1 MQETNIEWIGEIPE
15 HWKIGKLKNL
25 ITLQRGYDL
34 PSEKFVEGDFPI
46 YGSSGLM
53 GYHNQKTS
61 TAPNIVIGRSG
72 STGKLHYIEK
82 NFGAHNTGIFISD
95 RKENY
100 CKYLYYLLNVV
111 DMDSL
116 STKTAV
122 PTLDRKKIQE
132 YRVPYTTDIS
142 EQKEIADF
150 LDKKCAAID
159 ENISKREKLIEKLS
173 EYKKSLI
180 YEVVTGKVEV

>member
-1 MQETNIEWIGEIPE
+1 
-15 HWKIGKLKNL
+15 
-25 ITLQRGYDL
+25 
-34 PSEKFVEGDFPI
+34 
-46 YGSSGLM
+46 
-53 GYHNQKTS
+53 
-61 TAPNIVIGRSG
+61 
-72 STGKLHYIEK
+72 
-82 NFGAHNTGIFISD
+82 
-95 RKENY
+95 
-100 CKYLYYLLNVV
+100 
-111 DMDSL
+111 MDSL